1 MKLRCIHWPVSPP
14 VPALPEGDEIH
25 VWVAAAIPE
34 TSALAEMASKLSPDE
49 QERAARFHQAVDRDR
64 YRFSRALLR
73 EWLSGHIG
81 VGPSDVALTCG
92 PAGKPMLATPEGAAP
107 PLVFNVTHTRQ
118 LTLIALARSGE
129 LGIDAEP
136 LAAGEAW
143 SELAGRVLSRRERAE
158 LERLAP
164 ALRPA
169 AFLRAWTGKEALL
182 KAVGVGLMDELGDL
196 DLEISPELPARLRA
210 WLGHGE
216 RVDTWELES
225 FTPVPDH
232 VATVA
237 YRAATIRR

>member
-1 MKLRCIHWPVSPP
+1 MKLVRCDWPAP
-14 VPALPEGDEIH
+14 VPAAGLDVAGVVHVWIAGGLPE
-25 VWVAAAIPE
+25 AASLDRMAG
-34 TSALAEMASKLSPDE
+34 ALSGEECA
-49 QERAARFHQAVDRDR
+49 RAARFHQAVDRDR

-73 EWLSGHIG
+73 EWLAGHLG
-81 VGPSDVALTCG
+81 VEPSDVALTCG
-92 PAGKPMLATPEGAAP
+92 PAGKPMLATTDGAAP

-118 LTLIALARSGE
+118 LTMIALARSGE

-143 SELAGRVLSRRERAE
+143 SELAGRVLSRREREE